1 MVTRCSVRSDREW
14 RKLTVPGPTL
24 GVRPKGELGRLT
36 TPGPTPGGRGRREY
50 KARHDTLPPLKVR
63 GTVSEGVYIPPPPPP
78 LNIEKIDTYIYL
90 YKPNITYKNT
100 SPDPFSETG
109 GETLCLECRECSE
122 CSRNMEDKVS
132 VREGCQDCEGAQRN
146 IKNLSI
152 LVLLFIVV
160 TLVLVL
166 IIAKQLESQA
176 NVDQTD

>member
-1 MVTRCSVRSDREW
+1 MIHY
-14 RKLTVPGPTL
+14 P
-24 GVRPKGELGRLT
+24 
-36 TPGPTPGGRGRREY
+36 
-50 KARHDTLPPLKVR
+50 H
-63 GTVSEGVYIPPPPPP
+63 YIPSPPPP
-78 LNIEKIDTYIYL
+78 LNIHKIDTYL

-109 GETLCLECRECSE
+109 GETLCLECRECRE

-152 LVLLFIVV
+152 LVLLFVVV

>member
-1 MVTRCSVRSDREW
+1 MRFDREW
-14 RKLTVPGPTL
+14 RRLTVPGPTL

-78 LNIEKIDTYIYL
+78 LNTEKIDTYTYL

-100 SPDPFSETG
+100 SPDPFSETR
-109 GETLCLECRECSE
+109 GETLCLECKCSE
-122 CSRNMEDKVS
+122 CSRNMGDKVS

-152 LVLLFIVV
+152 LVILFIVV

-166 IIAKQLESQA
+166 IIAKQLESQT